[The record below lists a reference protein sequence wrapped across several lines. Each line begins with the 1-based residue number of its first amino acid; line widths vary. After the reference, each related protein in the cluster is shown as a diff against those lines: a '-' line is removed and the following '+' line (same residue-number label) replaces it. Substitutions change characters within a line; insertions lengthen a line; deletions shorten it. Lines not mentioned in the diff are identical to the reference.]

1 MSWTRV
7 LRPGSNQYARVTVV
21 IVGCGNA
28 VQLGRGPSVWERIAQ
43 FKQPVIEPREGHQLN
58 AAMED
63 FYAKIKA
70 KGHSGAVF
78 FAVCRGKVRNKT
90 SDRIASLRTRAGE

>member
-1 MSWTRV
+1 M
-7 LRPGSNQYARVTVV
+7 
-21 IVGCGNA
+21 
-28 VQLGRGPSVWERIAQ
+28 QLGRGPSVWERIAQ

-78 FAVCRGKVRNKT
+78 FAVCRGKVRNEPPYRLPVL
-90 SDRIASLRTRAGE
+90 STRAGE